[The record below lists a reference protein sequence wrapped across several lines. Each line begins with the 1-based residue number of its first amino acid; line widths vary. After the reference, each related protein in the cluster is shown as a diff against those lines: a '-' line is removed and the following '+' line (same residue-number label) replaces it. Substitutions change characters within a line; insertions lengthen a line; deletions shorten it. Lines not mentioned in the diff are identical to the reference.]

1 MESQVDDSD
10 QKVTKLSTLK
20 KLMENYTLQDT
31 NLVQNMRSVHISRV
45 SIPQRKQLSY
55 LKTKMKKDALSKRK
69 DFKTNRHKI
78 NKLRYSAAN
87 LRRIK

>member
-1 MESQVDDSD
+1 MESQVDEND

-20 KLMENYTLQDT
+20 SLMENYTLQDT
-31 NLVQNMRSVHISRV
+31 NLVHNMRTIHISHV

-55 LKTKMKKDALSKRK
+55 LKTKMKTDALIKRK

-78 NKLRYSAAN
+78 N
-87 LRRIK
+87 